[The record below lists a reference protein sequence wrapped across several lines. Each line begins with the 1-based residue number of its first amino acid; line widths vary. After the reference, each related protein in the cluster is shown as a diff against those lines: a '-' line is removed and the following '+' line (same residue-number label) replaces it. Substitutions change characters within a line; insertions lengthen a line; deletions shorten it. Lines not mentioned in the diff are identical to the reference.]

1 MLLDRESPMGL
12 KKLSAKVADYFE
24 RLEQGYAAR
33 VKPSHVRKVLDKL
46 HKKEA
51 SLAAEIAATGD
62 ETKAERLKRK
72 LEIVREHIERA
83 KYLLEQLS

>member
-1 MLLDRESPMGL
+1 MGL

-24 RLEQGYAAR
+24 RLEQGHAAR

-51 SLAAEIAATGD
+51 SLAAEIAETGD
-62 ETKAERLKRK
+62 EARAERLKRK
-72 LEIVREHIERA
+72 LEIAREHIARA
-83 KYLLEQLS
+83 EYLLERIG